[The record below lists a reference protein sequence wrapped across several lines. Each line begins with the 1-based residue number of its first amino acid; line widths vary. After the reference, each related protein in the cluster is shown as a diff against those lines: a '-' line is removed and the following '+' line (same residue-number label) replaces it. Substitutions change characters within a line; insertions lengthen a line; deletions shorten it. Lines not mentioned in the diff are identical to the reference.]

1 VYPGVLYLLSA
12 LLPEDFP
19 SHRNGKMDRTHL
31 AFWEL
36 FPTIDHVVPVAC
48 GGADDASNWVCT
60 SMRTNQIKG
69 HGKDSGQKLTQGSF
83 G

>member
-1 VYPGVLYLLSA
+1 MSPTVGYQGTRPVYPGVLYLLSA

-36 FPTIDHVVPVAC
+36 FPTIDHAPYNSPVR
-48 GGADDASNWVCT
+48 G
-60 SMRTNQIKG
+60 
-69 HGKDSGQKLTQGSF
+69 
-83 G
+83 